1 MKLLITTAVNFGC
14 LVLLAGAV
22 LSSEFKLAEA
32 QQRFVLAEARA
43 EALQR
48 TTRGWVSAAFV
59 CKKRGVK

>member
-1 MKLLITTAVNFGC
+1 MKLLIVTATNFGC

-22 LSSEFKLAEA
+22 LSAEFKLSEA

-48 TTRGWVSAAFV
+48 TTLGWVEAAFV
-59 CKKRGVK
+59 CKKK